1 MFTIQAYFKR
11 FISHLE
17 SSEHS
22 DTYILPPI
30 CTNWLI
36 FKKGTFF
43 ILFFLDLPTNPIVP
57 QVKFCDV
64 ITSFHY

>member
-30 CTNWLI
+30 WLI

-43 ILFFLDLPTNPIVP
+43 ILFFLDLPTNPIVR

-64 ITSFHY
+64 IASFHY